1 MADLT
6 RDALIQA
13 VRDEISGWPIG
24 CGYYQTTIGTDE
36 AEELAPAAV
45 DAVLGLVADDLDRK
59 ADSDHDMNCSCEK
72 CIEQTGVLI
81 AAHHIRSLLP
91 SAEGDQP

>member
-1 MADLT
+1 MPDLT

-24 CGYYQTTIGTDE
+24 HGYYQTTIGTDE
-36 AEELAPAAV
+36 AEELAHVVV
-45 DAVLGLVADDLDRK
+45 DTVLRLVADDLDRK

-81 AAHHIRSLLP
+81 AADHVRSLLP
-91 SAEGDQP
+91 STEGDQP